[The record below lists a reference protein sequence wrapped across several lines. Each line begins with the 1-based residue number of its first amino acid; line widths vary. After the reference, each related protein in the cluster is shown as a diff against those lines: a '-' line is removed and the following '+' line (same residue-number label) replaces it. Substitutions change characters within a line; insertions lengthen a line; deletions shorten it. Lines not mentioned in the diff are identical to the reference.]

1 MRFLGIDDYLSAL
14 NVAVDQIGGK
24 VDLVGLCQGGW
35 MALVYA
41 ARFPAKVRK
50 LVLAGAP
57 VDIRAAPSALSAFAE
72 AIPLAMFHEL
82 VRDEGLVRGQNVRKF
97 WGGTVTRA
105 DIRQVLQIKESA
117 DSAALTREHR
127 RPCHVRK
134 LGARRDQ
141 CSDVEADQADWQ
153 PSPAREPAPR
163 EIVTQV
169 LSALSMIEVAMPPEQ
184 AAPKRSGGRA

>member
-57 VDIRAAPSALSAFAE
+57 VDIRAAPVGAVGF
-72 AIPLAMFHEL
+72 
-82 VRDEGLVRGQNVRKF
+82 RG
-97 WGGTVTRA
+97 
-105 DIRQVLQIKESA
+105 
-117 DSAALTREHR
+117 
-127 RPCHVRK
+127 
-134 LGARRDQ
+134 
-141 CSDVEADQADWQ
+141 SDPIGDV
-153 PSPAREPAPR
+153 P
-163 EIVTQV
+163 
-169 LSALSMIEVAMPPEQ
+169 
-184 AAPKRSGGRA
+184 